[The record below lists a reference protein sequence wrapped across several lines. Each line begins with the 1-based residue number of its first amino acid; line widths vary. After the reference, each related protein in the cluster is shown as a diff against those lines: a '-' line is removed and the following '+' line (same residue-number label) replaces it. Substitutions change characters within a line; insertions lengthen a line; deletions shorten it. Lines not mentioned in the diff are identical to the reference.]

1 MKEGKLQK
9 FMRENRDRFDIYE
22 PDPKIWDR
30 IKPDTQKDVSRLN
43 WKMIAWRTA
52 AAGIIFFITLFVAE
66 YFFKLDGPITR
77 LTVTGREEYK
87 IPELQE
93 AEIYYTSQLQS
104 KLIKVRE
111 YLIEHPEL
119 ENELIRDLSALDSI
133 RTELKKDLKDNI
145 ANKEVVEALIQNYR
159 MKLTI
164 LEDLL
169 EHLEHTEGVNENE
182 KEQHE
187 L

>member
-1 MKEGKLQK
+1 MNIVFVVAFFKQNGP
-9 FMRENRDRFDIYE
+9 I
-22 PDPKIWDR
+22 
-30 IKPDTQKDVSRLN
+30 SRLS
-43 WKMIAWRTA
+43 
-52 AAGIIFFITLFVAE
+52 
-66 YFFKLDGPITR
+66 
-77 LTVTGREEYK
+77 VTGRKEIK

-104 KLIKVRE
+104 KLLKVKE
-111 YLIEHPEL
+111 YLTEYPEL
-119 ENELIRDLSALDSI
+119 EIELIQDLSALDSI
-133 RTELKKDLKDNI
+133 RIELKEDLRDNI

-169 EHLEHTEGVNENE
+169 EHLEYTEGVKDNENNS
-182 KEQHE
+182 HE